1 LKHLD
6 ERLRPGMSSTAQVI
20 IEREPNMLLIPARAS
35 FDNNGKPAVYVQT
48 GKQFAVRSIQV
59 GKRNDDDI
67 IVTGGLKE
75 GEIVTLESPADAAK
89 RAKRKM

>member
-1 LKHLD
+1 
-6 ERLRPGMSSTAQVI
+6 MSSTAQVI